1 MGKVIITW
9 LDDGDVVVHG
19 GLAAGDCAIVADGSC
34 WCSTGLWTCGI
45 APCNSP
51 AAAATEAM
59 LLVLCDAAAAS
70 FT

>member
-1 MGKVIITW
+1 MGKVVLTW

-19 GLAAGDCAIVADGSC
+19 GLAAGDCTIGCFGCA
-34 WCSTGLWTCGI
+34 TGLWTCGI

-59 LLVLCDAAAAS
+59 PLVLCDAAAAS